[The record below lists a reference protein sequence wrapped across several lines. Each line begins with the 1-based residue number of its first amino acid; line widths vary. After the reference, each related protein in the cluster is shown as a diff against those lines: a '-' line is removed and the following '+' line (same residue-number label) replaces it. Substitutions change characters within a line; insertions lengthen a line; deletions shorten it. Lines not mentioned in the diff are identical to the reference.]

1 MAEAIVSL
9 AVERILDLLIHE
21 AVFLKD
27 VKDQVESLNDELKR
41 MQCFLKDADRKLE
54 QDARLQNRVS
64 EIRDLAYD
72 AEDVIDS
79 FILKAA
85 HQRGFHRIIKRF
97 TSIFTKPCHLQ
108 KVGVQVKAIQT
119 KLQNI
124 SKNLPAYEISGDG
137 EGSSSIIKVQQ
148 RLRTYSHVEEEDVVS
163 LEDRIKY
170 VMTMLMTE
178 EDRPH
183 AVVSIVG
190 MGGIG
195 KTTLARKV
203 YNHVDVRRHFDCFAW
218 VYISQ
223 QCKPREVLLI
233 VLIKV
238 LSPSKDEKELIE
250 KLDESKLMKRLF
262 DALKE
267 KRYLVV
273 LDDIWRSEDWDIL
286 KPAFPRGRKG
296 SKILFTT
303 RNRNVALH
311 ADPCNTPMEHSPLT
325 DDESWILLSSKAF
338 PLNKTDSH
346 FRSEEFEKLGREM
359 VKKCGGLP
367 LAIIVLGSLLARK
380 QSLDDWE
387 TVHRNFFHG
396 HLKGLQQLDHQY
408 GAVNRIL
415 VLSYNDL
422 PYHLKPCFLYLAH
435 YPEDWEISKKELIR
449 LWIAEGFISPLSG
462 SEEILMEDVG
472 EQFLE
477 ELIDRSLVQV
487 WRRDYSGTKVKTC
500 GIHDL
505 LRNLCV
511 GKAEEENFFKVI
523 QPSLIENSEN
533 SVDVTLVTSMP
544 RRLAIHPG
552 ERYVHFHLKGEHPQ
566 LRSLLLIQ
574 EELLIKFHIS
584 NFKNFKLLR
593 VLKLAWMVRKW
604 HVSGEIGN
612 LRHLRYLRLKCGGEM
627 ILPGAI
633 GKLKNLHTLYFRS
646 VSRIVVPNV
655 VFKLE
660 RLRQFVIKGD
670 GYPWTKSGFP
680 WWQSFSSKNIETL
693 KYMSVD
699 KKLIE
704 NNEALRLSHIQCLGI
719 IFKSSEDVKSILLL
733 MIKLDCL
740 RSLSMNLSLE
750 KSSSFSYLDLEP
762 LLQFGHLS
770 KLKLV
775 GHLKEDPHQSH
786 HVLKFLPESI
796 VKLTLE
802 CSTMTQ
808 DPMEVLENLPCLTIL
823 NLLSFAYEGR
833 KLICSANG
841 FRQLEAF
848 GLNKATNLEEWEIQE
863 GAMPR
868 LRSLSLSLNFKLERL
883 LEGLRY
889 ITTLQTLILS
899 AMPSSLTKRIEV
911 IGEKEGEDFYKV
923 RHIPSI
929 QISDRI
935 TGWGYFYVN
944 SKITHL

>member
-9 AVERILDLLIHE
+9 AIERILDLLIHE

-27 VKDQVESLNDELKR
+27 VKDQVESLNAELKR

-54 QDARLQNRVS
+54 QDARFQNRVS

-85 HQRGFHRIIKRF
+85 HQRGFHGIVKRF
-97 TSIFTKPCHLQ
+97 TSIFTKPSHLH
-108 KVGVQVKAIQT
+108 KIGVQVKAIQT

-163 LEDRIKY
+163 LEVSTKD

-178 EDRPH
+178 EDRLH

-203 YNHVDVRRHFDCFAW
+203 YNHVEVRHHFDCLAW

-223 QCKPREVLLI
+223 QCKPREVLLS
-233 VLIKV
+233 VLMEV
-238 LSPSKDEKELIE
+238 LSPSKDERELIE
-250 KLDESKLMKRLF
+250 KLDENELWKRFF

-267 KRYLVV
+267 KRNLVV
-273 LDDIWRSEDWDIL
+273 LDDIWRGGDWDIL
-286 KPAFPRGRKG
+286 KPAFPRGRMG

-311 ADPCNTPMEHSPLT
+311 ADPCNTPMELSPLT
-325 DDESWILLSSKAF
+325 DDESWILLSRKAF

-346 FRSEEFEKLGREM
+346 IRSEEFEKLGREM

-387 TVHRNFFHG
+387 KVNRNFFYG
-396 HLKGLQQLDHQY
+396 NLKGLQQLDHQY

-422 PYHLKPCFLYLAH
+422 PYQLKPCFLYLPH

-449 LWIAEGFISPLSG
+449 LWIAEGFISPLLG

-487 WRRDYSGTKVKTC
+487 WRRDYTGTKVKTC
-500 GIHDL
+500 RIHDL

-511 GKAEEENFFKVI
+511 EKAEEENFLKFI

-533 SVDVTLVTSMP
+533 SLDVTLVTSMP
-544 RRLAIHPG
+544 RRIAIHPG
-552 ERYVHFHLKGEHPQ
+552 KRDVHLKGEHPK
-566 LRSLLLIQ
+566 LRSLLL
-574 EELLIKFHIS
+574 KGWMMSFHFP
-584 NFKNFKLLR
+584 NFSNFKLLR
-593 VLKLAWMVRKW
+593 VLKLSRNVREW

-612 LRHLRYLRLKCGGEM
+612 LHHLRYLRLECTGEM
-627 ILPGAI
+627 ILPCAI
-633 GKLKNLHTLYFRS
+633 GKLKNLHTLHLQCRS
-646 VSRIVVPNV
+646 VSVPDG

-660 RLRQFVIKGD
+660 RIRQFVIKVGSVLNI
-670 GYPWTKSGFP
+670 KSGFLL
-680 WWQSFSSKNIETL
+680 WRSFSLKNIETL
-693 KYMSVD
+693 KYMLVD
-699 KKLIE
+699 KKLVE
-704 NNEALRLSHIQCLGI
+704 NNEVLKLTHVQCLGI
-719 IFKSSEDVKSILLL
+719 IFKSSKDVKSILLL
-733 MIKLDCL
+733 MIKLDRL
-740 RSLSMNLSLE
+740 RSLSMNLFVE

-762 LLQFGHLS
+762 LFQFGHLS
-770 KLKLV
+770 ELKLV

-786 HVLKFLPESI
+786 HVLKFLPRSI
-796 VKLTLE
+796 VKLTLQ

-833 KLICSANG
+833 KMVCSANG
-841 FRQLEAF
+841 FCQLDIF
-848 GLNKATNLEEWEIQE
+848 CINKATNLEEWEIQE

-868 LRSLSLSLNFKLERL
+868 LRNLFLSLNFKLEIL
-883 LEGLRY
+883 PEGLKY
-889 ITTLQTLILS
+889 IITLQKLILRV
-899 AMPSSLTKRIEV
+899 MPSSLTKRIQV
-911 IGEKEGEDFYKV
+911 KGGKEGEDFYKV

-929 QISDRI
+929 QISERI
-935 TGWGYFYVN
+935 TGKGYFYVN
-944 SKITHL
+944 SEITYL